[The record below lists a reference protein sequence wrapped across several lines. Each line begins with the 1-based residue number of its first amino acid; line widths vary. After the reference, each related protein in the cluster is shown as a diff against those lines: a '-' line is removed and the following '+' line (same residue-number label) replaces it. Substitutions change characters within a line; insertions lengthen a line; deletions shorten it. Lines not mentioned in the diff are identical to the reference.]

1 MNGERKWR
9 CDGIHTICKFEAE
22 FLQSGAEQSQVW
34 HSGKKIGNSFQLL
47 ISMSGYHHPL
57 ILWLR
62 GLKESCQPSL
72 HFDPF

>member
-22 FLQSGAEQSQVW
+22 FLQSGAEQSQVR

-47 ISMSGYHHPL
+47 ISMSRYL
-57 ILWLR
+57 L
-62 GLKESCQPSL
+62 SSST
-72 HFDPF
+72 HFMAKRPQRVL